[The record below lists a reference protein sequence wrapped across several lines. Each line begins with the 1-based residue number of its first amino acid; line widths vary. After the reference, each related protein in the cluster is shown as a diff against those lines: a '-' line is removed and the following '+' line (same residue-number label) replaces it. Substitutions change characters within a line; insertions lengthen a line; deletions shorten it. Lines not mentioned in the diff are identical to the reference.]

1 MNAPPDHRP
10 RPRRAALVLLAV
22 ALAPGT
28 AAGQTTGGSGPLFD
42 ARDAWI
48 ASAYFGVAALAFP
61 FDEAIAVEIQ
71 DSLLQEAPGLRR
83 ASRAFDL
90 LGVPG
95 TAIIGVGLY
104 GAGRVL
110 DRPEMADVGLH
121 VTEAFVTAEVMTAIL
136 KYTAGRSRPR
146 RDVHEPFDF
155 RLFRGFRGS
164 DYQSFPSGHTSGA
177 FAVAATLAHEM
188 ERLWGGSPW
197 LYGIATYGPAAMV
210 GVSRMFDNHHW
221 TSDVVFGA
229 AIGAFSGWKAV
240 KYNHE
245 NPENRVNRWF
255 LAGSVTPGSPGT
267 LRLIMLPMPIR

>member
-1 MNAPPDHRP
+1 M
-10 RPRRAALVLLAV
+10 LAV
-22 ALAPGT
+22 ALAPGST
-28 AAGQTTGGSGPLFD
+28 FAQTTAGPGPFFE

-48 ASAYFGVAALAFP
+48 ASAYVGAAALAFP

-71 DSLLQEAPGLRR
+71 ASPLRATSSLRR
-83 ASRAFDL
+83 TSRAFDL

-95 TAIIGVGLY
+95 TVILGPGLY
-104 GAGRVL
+104 GAGRLL

-121 VTEAFVTAEVMTAIL
+121 VTEAFLVAEILTGVL

-146 RDVHEPFDF
+146 RDVHAPFDF
-155 RLFRGFRGS
+155 RLFRGFEGS
-164 DYQSFPSGHTSGA
+164 DYKAFPSGHTSGA

-197 LYGIATYGPAAMV
+197 LYGVVTYGPAALV
-210 GVSRMFDNHHW
+210 GFSRMFDNAHW

-229 AIGAFSGWKAV
+229 AIGAFSGWKVV

-245 NPENRVNRWF
+245 NPDNRVNRWF
-255 LAGSVTPGSPGT
+255 LAGSITPGSPGT
-267 LRLIMLPMPIR
+267 FRLAVLPVAFR